1 MLGFLE
7 RGRERSYRAILEVRF
22 VATATSTR
30 AVVVMRW
37 LEVIEIVPRLRS
49 RFVAGVRHAGTMS
62 TSSTHRPSTA
72 AAPTVTARLVGG
84 PTALFKIDGVR
95 ILTDPTFDPPGD
107 HPIGKRNLIKTS
119 EPAVSAGEIGDVDVV
134 LLSHDQHPDN
144 LDDEGREFI
153 KTVPLVLT
161 TGSAAQRLGGVA
173 QELPIWRTHVLLRPD
188 GRALRITGVP
198 AQHGP
203 AGTEHITGEVRGFVL
218 SGDDL
223 PTIYISG
230 DNASLSIVRD
240 IADHA
245 GPIDVAVLFAGRA
258 RSPLMDAYLTF
269 SADQAAEAAEI
280 LGSPVVIP
288 MHVDGWKHLTQEP
301 ELIPEAFALR
311 GIGDRLRV
319 LSPGER
325 IDLLADAHV

>member
-1 MLGFLE
+1 MTP
-7 RGRERSYRAILEVRF
+7 AD
-22 VATATSTR
+22 
-30 AVVVMRW
+30 
-37 LEVIEIVPRLRS
+37 
-49 RFVAGVRHAGTMS
+49 H
-62 TSSTHRPSTA
+62 SSTTA
-72 AAPTVTARLVGG
+72 ATVTAMLVGG
-84 PTALFKIDGVR
+84 PTALFEMDGVR

-119 EPAVSAGEIGDVDVV
+119 EPAVSAGDIGNVDVV

-144 LDDEGREFI
+144 LDDEGRAFI
-153 KTVPLVLT
+153 KTVPLILT
-161 TGSAAQRLGGVA
+161 TASAARRVGGVA
-173 QELPIWRTHVLLRPD
+173 QELPIWRTHSLLRPD
-188 GRALRITGVP
+188 GRTLRITGVP

-230 DNASLSIVRD
+230 DNASLSVVREV
-240 IADHA
+240 ADHA

-269 SADQAAEAAEI
+269 SADQAAQAAEI

-288 MHVDGWKHLTQEP
+288 MHVDGWKHLTEEA
-301 ELIPEAFALR
+301 ELIPGAFAR
-311 GIGDRLRV
+311 REIRDRLLV
-319 LSPGER
+319 LSAGE
-325 IDLLADAHV
+325 IVDVHGPTNV